1 MFLSSNLKSHS
12 LSEELSMA
20 CLENK
25 RWNILFDE
33 WFFKIDKLF
42 PYFLVSKVRL
52 TPFLLKTV
60 KEGKAARGF
69 SCISAAFT
77 FDHLR
82 ADSVYFDNHQADA
95 HTDPKFIFSSINFLS
110 LFFSLAFVFSFLAI
124 LTPRF
129 LKNFLLKLRL
139 LEHKQYEQGVESWR
153 FGTKNC
159 ELHRGPHHISR
170 LID

>member
-20 CLENK
+20 CLENE

-33 WFFKIDKLF
+33 SFFKIDKLF

-82 ADSVYFDNHQADA
+82 AGSVIFDNHQAGA

-129 LKNFLLKLRL
+129 LKNSYL
-139 LEHKQYEQGVESWR
+139 
-153 FGTKNC
+153 N
-159 ELHRGPHHISR
+159 
-170 LID
+170 